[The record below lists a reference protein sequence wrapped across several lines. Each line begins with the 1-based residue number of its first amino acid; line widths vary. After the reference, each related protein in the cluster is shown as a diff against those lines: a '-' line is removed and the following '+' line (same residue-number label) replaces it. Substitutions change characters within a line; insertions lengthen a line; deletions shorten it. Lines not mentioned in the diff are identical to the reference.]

1 MFYFSVVCTIKY
13 FFRVR
18 NDDFKRLEVRK
29 ISKFPENNLKIYQR
43 AIIIIRHPL
52 DAFISAF
59 NHQMKGKTDYPDLK
73 IYEEINF
80 SKQFLEVGLP
90 DWIQFYDTILQDF
103 NQNLYLVQYD
113 KLKTNL
119 LEEMRSI
126 LSFLGFDLNREI
138 ESCLRSDFNGKF
150 KRKNRPQEEL
160 YEIYGNF
167 TNKQFQEFDKIYEH
181 YLLLFQNKHCT

>member
-1 MFYFSVVCTIKY
+1 MYNLTIEY
-13 FFRVR
+13 SFRVR
-18 NDDFKRLEVRK
+18 NNDLRNLEVQR

-52 DAFISAF
+52 DAFMSAF
-59 NHQMKGKTDYPDLK
+59 NHQIKGKTEYPDLK
-73 IYEEINF
+73 IYEDINF

-90 DWIQFYDTILQDF
+90 DWIKFHDIILRDD
-103 NQNLYLVQYD
+103 NQNLYIVQYE

-126 LSFLGFDLNREI
+126 LSFLGFDLKKEI
-138 ESCLRSDFNGKF
+138 ESCLHLDFNGKF

-167 TNKQFQEFDKIYEH
+167 TNKQFQEFDNIYEH
-181 YLLLFQNKHCT
+181 YLQRFQNKQY